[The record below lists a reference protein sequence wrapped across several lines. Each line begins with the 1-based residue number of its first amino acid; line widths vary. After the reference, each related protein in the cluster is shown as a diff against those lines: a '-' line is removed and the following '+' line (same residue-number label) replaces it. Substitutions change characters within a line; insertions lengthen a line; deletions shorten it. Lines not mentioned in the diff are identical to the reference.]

1 MTVPPPAGPG
11 PRSGAAPDPDRPGP
25 LPAAVPEA
33 AAPTASTL
41 ALTALL
47 AEYNSLRQE
56 SLQAIT
62 NRIQI
67 MNFAFT
73 TLSVVIAAML
83 TTKVSGAVLIPAC
96 LVFVPGA
103 AKASLLIWLGEYHRS
118 QRAGRG
124 AALVESRINGLLG
137 QRDLVGWESRLLST
151 STHMGYP
158 YVSTALFI
166 LSTGVL
172 AEFLGAFLLMDRY
185 TRGGSPWD
193 NVAVMLG
200 VLLYAALC
208 EVLFLRFYLRRW
220 RVIRTAGPPPA

>member
-1 MTVPPPAGPG
+1 
-11 PRSGAAPDPDRPGP
+11 
-25 LPAAVPEA
+25 
-33 AAPTASTL
+33 
-41 ALTALL
+41 
-47 AEYNSLRQE
+47 
-56 SLQAIT
+56 
-62 NRIQI
+62 

-151 STHMGYP
+151 STRRCARSCSCA
-158 YVSTALFI
+158 STSA
-166 LSTGVL
+166 
-172 AEFLGAFLLMDRY
+172 AGASSARRDRP
-185 TRGGSPWD
+185 RPDAGG
-193 NVAVMLG
+193 
-200 VLLYAALC
+200 
-208 EVLFLRFYLRRW
+208 
-220 RVIRTAGPPPA
+220 